1 MYRFLFRKIKSI
13 IPKISETE
21 IIALKSGGVGMD
33 KDIFS
38 GKVKSMV
45 SPYQNFTKE
54 ENKFIGDKTNN
65 LLKDIGDENIYP
77 SKKINSILKR
87 LGSDGYLG
95 LIIDQKY
102 QGHKISVTA
111 QSKVLTK
118 IASHNP
124 SLGVATMVP
133 NSLGPGELLQHY
145 GTQSQKDKYLPGL
158 ARGDYVPCFG
168 LTGPNNGSD
177 ATGSIDT
184 GVLKEING
192 ERVIE
197 VQINKRYITLA
208 PVSNLIGVAFRLE
221 DPQNLLKA
229 GSAGITLALLER
241 GHPGLKQE
249 TYHNPNNGG
258 FPNGTLKGKFII
270 KLDQV
275 IGGEKMV
282 GEGWKMLMECLSVGR
297 AISLPATANATSKTV
312 TYGIHNYIKHRRQF
326 KIPINKMEGVRDKY
340 LEMVYHT
347 WVIQSGIRMTNSILD
362 SGVAPSVISAIMKQ
376 QTTERART
384 VLNHGMDIYAGSAI
398 CLGSNNFMNKFYQAA
413 PVGITVEG
421 SNTLT
426 RSLMIFGQGLN
437 KSHPHIFDVFMTIQ
451 DDDITGFKREFN
463 KIVKHSLSSY
473 LGSFGTSSNPEKRLR
488 KLNMKYANLVNFVAL
503 LGGGIKSKQ
512 HLSGLMADILSN
524 LYLGYSVIWY
534 DEHFGKNEIIRDY
547 CLNKL
552 CMEIEEKINE
562 VVLNYPI
569 KPLGLLLR
577 REKVKGLKHDE
588 LKKVYGEMDRVIE
601 LIREDVYTEGILDK
615 LESLNNIDKEFY
627 DKVYQDVISVGEYQI
642 EKI

>member
-33 KDIFS
+33 KDIFA
-38 GKVKSMV
+38 GQVKSMV
-45 SPYQNFTKE
+45 SPYQLKSDETLFY
-54 ENKFIGDKTNN
+54 DKTNN
-65 LLKDIGDENIYP
+65 LLKDIGDQNIYP
-77 SKKINSILKR
+77 SKNIHSIMKR

-95 LIIDQKY
+95 MIIDKKY
-102 QGHKISVTA
+102 GGHKISVTA

-145 GTQSQKDKYLPGL
+145 GTQEQKDKYLPGL
-158 ARGDYVPCFG
+158 ATGHFIPCFG

-177 ATGSIDT
+177 ATGSIDV

-197 VQINKRYITLA
+197 VEINKRYITLA
-208 PVSNLIGVAFRLE
+208 PISNLIGVAFRLE
-221 DPQNLLKA
+221 DPKGLLRE

-241 GHPGLKQE
+241 GHEGLKQE
-249 TYHNPNNGG
+249 TYHNPNHGG
-258 FPNGTLKGKFII
+258 FPNGTLKGKFLV
-270 KLDQV
+270 KLNQV

-297 AISLPATANATSKTV
+297 AISLPATANATSKTI
-312 TYGIHNYIKHRRQF
+312 TYGIHNYIKHRKQF
-326 KIPINKMEGVRDKY
+326 KIPISKMEGVRDKY

-347 WVIQSGIRMTNSILD
+347 WVIQAGIRMTNSILD

-376 QTTERART
+376 QTTERARI

-398 CLGSNNFMNKFYQAA
+398 CLGPNNFMNKFYQAA

-451 DDDITGFKREFN
+451 NDDLTGFKREF
-463 KIVKHSLSSY
+463 KKTMKHSLSCY
-473 LGSFGTSSNPEKRLR
+473 VGSFGSSSDPERRLR
-488 KLNMKYANLVNFVAL
+488 KLNMKFANLVNFVAL
-503 LGGGIKSKQ
+503 MGGQIKSKQ

-524 LYLGYSVIWY
+524 LYLGYGVIWY
-534 DEHFGKNEIIRDY
+534 DEHFAKNKVIKDY

-552 CMEIEEKINE
+552 CSEIEMKINE
-562 VVLNYPI
+562 VINNY
-569 KPLGLLLR
+569 PLGLKIFLR
-577 REKVKGLKHDE
+577 KVEVQEIEHRELKGVYEEMEKVIGLIK
-588 LKKVYGEMDRVIE
+588 
-601 LIREDVYTEGILDK
+601 EDVYVEGVLEK
-615 LESLNNIDKEFY
+615 LESLNEMDKEFY
-627 DKVYQDVISVGEYQI
+627 EKVYQEVISVGEF
-642 EKI
+642 KINS